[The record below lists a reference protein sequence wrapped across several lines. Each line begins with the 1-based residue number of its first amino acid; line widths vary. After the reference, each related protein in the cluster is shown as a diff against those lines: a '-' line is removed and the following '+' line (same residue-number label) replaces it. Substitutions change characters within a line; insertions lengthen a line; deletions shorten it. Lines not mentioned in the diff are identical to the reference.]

1 MTGWLEPNHAT
12 MSTRGKKGDDEE
24 RHERENR
31 ARERSGR
38 NNAAKRYGRKNVAG
52 RKKSERDVIRRGW
65 SGRVKARGGGR
76 GRKPPL
82 RTCGRPFS
90 ILINANNELFSVWL
104 GADPPRRTAP
114 RATTTWSRVQLYK
127 RDRFQ
132 PPSNPRPAI
141 SYGLSHS
148 LWPRNNQRRQPIAAT
163 ACALATPP
171 IANHRPRLTLMKA
184 SRGIDFDGALVP
196 LFFSYIALF
205 RCPGFPQS
213 PRSVPPRPAAIPPL
227 SFSLFHSVTNSRN

>member
-1 MTGWLEPNHAT
+1 ML
-12 MSTRGKKGDDEE
+12 
-24 RHERENR
+24 
-31 ARERSGR
+31 SG
-38 NNAAKRYGRKNVAG
+38 GAG
-52 RKKSERDVIRRGW
+52 AEGLRRGA
-65 SGRVKARGGGR
+65 GAR

-141 SYGLSHS
+141 SYGLSLS
-148 LWPRNNQRRQPIAAT
+148 LSGLATTSGGNRSRQPT
-163 ACALATPP
+163 ARSRDPADRQSSSAFDSDEGE
-171 IANHRPRLTLMKA
+171 PRYRFRWGTCP
-184 SRGIDFDGALVP
+184 S
-196 LFFSYIALF
+196 FFSLHRAL
-205 RCPGFPQS
+205 PLS
-213 PRSVPPRPAAIPPL
+213 WLSAIPRSVPRATGSDLALSLPL
-227 SFSLFHSVTNSRN
+227 FLALSLCDELAELTGCEPVVQKRANI